1 MFPGR
6 RPRLLLPAAPGTA
19 LGLRQVGTGDAR
31 MTIEELRKVRAVAGT
46 HAVDGGIELLLD
58 TGEGDRLA
66 LELPLGTLRSL
77 LHTLLLAA
85 LERRQQEGGRR
96 AVRAAAPG
104 LPRQRGPAAG
114 GGRPG
119 ARPRARAALGPR

>member
-6 RPRLLLPAAPGTA
+6 RPRLLLPVAPATA

-66 LELPLGTLRSL
+66 LELPLGALRSL
-77 LHTLLLAA
+77 LPTLLLAA
-85 LERRQQEGGRR
+85 LERW
-96 AVRAAAPG
+96 
-104 LPRQRGPAAG
+104 PALGVG
-114 GGRPG
+114 GGGSQPPPPG
-119 ARPRARAALGPR
+119 FPG